1 MHFIKIFDLVVQKV
15 MPALNKIHKALNFTA
30 HLSLAII
37 SNKFKAQ
44 FKIQTWILKCSIC
57 INAPQCTNQFYRGKY
72 YGLVRIWIWKLCLC
86 TQMELLRKAHG
97 HSMLLACGFHMKI
110 KIMIRFKEIIIQREK
125 QVFSGNMSMEQELS
139 VS

>member
-1 MHFIKIFDLVVQKV
+1 MYFIKIFDLVVQKV
-15 MPALNKIHKALNFTA
+15 MPALNKLH
-30 HLSLAII
+30 SLE
-37 SNKFKAQ
+37 FY
-44 FKIQTWILKCSIC
+44 
-57 INAPQCTNQFYRGKY
+57 CTFITCNYIQFYRGKY
-72 YGLVRIWIWKLCLC
+72 YGLVRIWIWKFCLC

-125 QVFSGNMSMEQELS
+125 QVFSGNTSMEQELS